1 MAPVEPGEDMAPVAR
16 SLPDVRGFDDGAALL
31 DEFKPDVAVVNPP
44 FHRIGQVTRDC
55 LERGIHVFA
64 EKPLATGWADYLGIR
79 GNVTS
84 GGPKL
89 MAMLTMRYDGV
100 FRAAHRLLTEGAI
113 GVPVLLTAQKSY
125 PLQGWDG
132 GPRPAFY
139 RKRSSYG
146 GSIPWV
152 GIHAIDLFQW
162 FGGSAFT
169 EVYAAQTLLG
179 NGDNDE
185 LESAAILHF
194 KLASGA
200 LASASLDFLRQRP
213 AGPGSGATGPSL
225 GEAPPGPP
233 GPGPVD
239 AASAPWGDDR
249 LRVAGDKGVL
259 EIRGGK
265 LRVTDAEGSREI
277 APEPSSAM
285 FSAFLDWVE
294 KGEPMLL
301 SAQDCLR
308 AAEAALR
315 ARDAADW
322 GRVQT
327 F

>member
-16 SLPDVRGFDDGAALL
+16 SLPDAVGFEAYARLL
-31 DEFKPDVAVVNPP
+31 DDFKPDIAVVNPP
-44 FHRIGQVTRDC
+44 FHRIGQVTREC

-79 GNVTS
+79 GLVTS
-84 GGPKL
+84 GGPRL

-100 FRAAHRLLTEGAI
+100 FRVAHRLVSEGAI
-113 GVPVLLTAQKSY
+113 GAPVLLTAQKSY

-162 FGGSAFT
+162 FAGSAFT
-169 EVYAAQTLLG
+169 EVHAAQTLLG

-185 LESAAILHF
+185 LESAAVLHF

-200 LASASLDFLRQRP
+200 LASASLDFLRPRH
-213 AGPGSGATGPSL
+213 AGQGSSAD
-225 GEAPPGPP
+225 
-233 GPGPVD
+233 GPGPEKTSPDPAVPD
-239 AASAPWGDDR
+239 PWGDDR
-249 LRVAGDKGVL
+249 LRVAGDKGIL
-259 EIRGGK
+259 EIRAGR
-265 LRVTDAEGSREI
+265 LRIKDAEGTREI
-277 APEPSSAM
+277 DPEPGSAM
-285 FSAFLDWVE
+285 FAAFLDWVE